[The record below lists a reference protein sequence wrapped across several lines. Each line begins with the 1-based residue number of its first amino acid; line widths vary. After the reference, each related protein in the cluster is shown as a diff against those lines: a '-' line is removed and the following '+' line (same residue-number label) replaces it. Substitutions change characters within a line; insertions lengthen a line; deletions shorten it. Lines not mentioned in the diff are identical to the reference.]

1 MVEDHNRP
9 GAVGAG
15 RMPMSSRDGIRV
27 TSADAYLPVGYAAPN
42 LTIRGNAQVAEVV
55 FEGTRARGVRLLDGT
70 VVEANWVILCAGTY
84 GSPPILLRSG
94 VGPTDHLRRVGIP
107 VRVDLPGVGANLVDH
122 PAVDIEYGYHGSV
135 RETPVLHCIATFHS
149 AGRSNDEAPDLMF
162 WLADPGGPAGSPPTF
177 DIEVVLLRPR
187 SRGTVRLHSADPAD
201 APCIELPG
209 LRDPSDI
216 QRLAEGYER
225 ALDVARQ
232 PQIRHLCTNP
242 SAPEAHAD
250 GLEEFIRAN
259 AYSIPHVVGTCS
271 MGLRPEN
278 GAVVDASG
286 RVHRTER
293 LSVVDASIMPDVP
306 SGFTHIPTIMLAER
320 LSERISTFL

>member
-1 MVEDHNRP
+1 
-9 GAVGAG
+9 
-15 RMPMSSRDGIRV
+15 
-27 TSADAYLPVGYAAPN
+27 
-42 LTIRGNAQVAEVV
+42 
-55 FEGTRARGVRLLDGT
+55 LD
-70 VVEANWVILCAGTY
+70 L
-84 GSPPILLRSG
+84 
-94 VGPTDHLRRVGIP
+94 
-107 VRVDLPGVGANLVDH
+107 
-122 PAVDIEYGYHGSV
+122 EYGYQGPV

-187 SRGTVRLHSADPAD
+187 SRGTVRLRSADPVD

-209 LRDPSDI
+209 LQNPSDV

-225 ALDVARQ
+225 ALDVVRQ
-232 PQIRHLCTNP
+232 PQLRHLCTNP

-250 GLEEFIRAN
+250 EVEEFIRAN
-259 AYSIPHVVGTCS
+259 TYSIPHVVGTCS

-286 RVHRTER
+286 QVHGTQR
-293 LSVVDASIMPDVP
+293 LSVIDASIMPDVP
-306 SGFTHIPTIMLAER
+306 SGFTHIPTIMIAER
-320 LSERISTFL
+320 LSERTKSLL